1 MSKQIRLAVAA
12 FPGSSADEAVA
23 ALLAFPNLSLEIVTN
38 DSPDLEGFDA
48 VLIPPGAS
56 YGDYLRPGAIAARDR
71 LASAIA
77 AFAREGGYV
86 LGTGNGFQILTEL
99 GLLPGVLRENPDGRF
114 LSTDADVE
122 VVAPVEGL
130 DAGTLLRLPLASR
143 YGSYWCNQAS
153 LHRMEDD
160 IRVLLKYT
168 DNPNGST
175 GDVAAVAN
183 WEGNVVGMMAQPTR
197 AVDPALGNT
206 DGIEVLN
213 AFLGTCKPG
222 FKLDV
227 TSEESGK

>member
-1 MSKQIRLAVAA
+1 MSGQIKLAVAA
-12 FPGSSADEAVA
+12 FPGSSADEAIN
-23 ALLAFPNLSLEIVTN
+23 ALSAFPNLSIGVVSNE
-38 DSPDLEGFDA
+38 SPDLEEFDA

-56 YGDYLRPGAIAARDR
+56 YGDYLRPGAIAARDP

-77 AFAREGGYV
+77 AYARGGGYV

-114 LSTDADVE
+114 LSTDAEVE
-122 VVAPVEGL
+122 VQSGVPGL
-130 DAGTLLRLPLASR
+130 SAGTSLRLPLASR
-143 YGSYWCNQAS
+143 YGSYWCNKAS

-160 IRVLLKYT
+160 VRVLLKYV

-183 WEGNVVGMMAQPTR
+183 WEGNVVGMMALPTR
-197 AVDPALGNT
+197 AVDPALGGT
-206 DGIEVLN
+206 DGVAVLD

-222 FKLDV
+222 FKLEG
-227 TSEESGK
+227 TTKESGE